1 MAEKLTRDVGL
12 DAFFSAARDDRIGM
26 PAGLAERMRA
36 DAAMVQAGFGRPVI
50 ADEAQRSSG
59 GLLSQLW
66 GALGGWPAL
75 SGMAVAGAAGIWL
88 GVAPPNFLPDPLNV
102 VMQQGQQADVDV
114 LDSSYVLSAMLQEDG

>member
-50 ADEAQRSSG
+50 ADEPQRRSG